1 MLPFVAEINS
11 INEYL
16 LTPDPYIWG
25 EMTKEEAEE
34 EFLTGITKCGVESE
48 WDTKSGEI
56 LTRISEL
63 KEEEN

>member
-1 MLPFVAEINS
+1 MQPFVTELNA

-34 EFLTGITKCGVESE
+34 EFLTGITKCGIESE

-56 LTRISEL
+56 LTRIREL
-63 KEEEN
+63 KEEEE